1 MKVML
6 KNEKTGELKGVK
18 VGWSWVLFF
27 WSGFLGI
34 PLFLRRLNMLGIMFL
49 AFWFLNFMVN
59 FILVSSQALIIQSLL
74 FLIIFGLTIWMGV
87 KGNELTAKNYLE
99 NGWVFLNTDS
109 EETKHAKV
117 KWKLA

>member
-6 KNEKTGELKGVK
+6 KNEKTGELKGIK

-34 PLFLRRLNMLGIMFL
+34 PLFLRRLNMFGIMFL
-49 AFWFLNFMVN
+49 ALWFLNFVVN
-59 FILVSSQALIIQSLL
+59 FALPPSETIIVQCGL
-74 FLIIFGLTIWMGV
+74 FPLFFGLTIWMGV

-99 NGWVFLNTDS
+99 NGWVFLNADS
-109 EETKHAKV
+109 EETKHAKE